1 MADQG
6 QHTPTSDYEEQTG
19 QEGYTDPDYGYGEL
33 PPEEGGSLLQSG
45 MVRFTLVVMVVVA
58 LLVVGVLAWLY
69 LYRQSRN
76 KPLEVEIYPNAQ
88 MITQETV
95 YEGLD
100 HRQFVTDAPFAD
112 VEAFYGAQEG
122 IICEPQ
128 YTMVQERDGTT
139 YREGHLSTT
148 CRIDRSGFGVSQYA
162 IITVQ
167 PILDDDG
174 NPTDQVM
181 IDITRHW
188 GE

>member
-1 MADQG
+1 MAEQEQFPQG
-6 QHTPTSDYEEQTG
+6 PHDARADRDPRPTPEHD
-19 QEGYTDPDYGYGEL
+19 EGDTL
-33 PPEEGGSLLQSG
+33 PPTGEGLLQSG
-45 MVRFTLVVMVVVA
+45 MVRFTLGAVA
-58 LLVVGVLAWLY
+58 LVALVVVGVLVWLY
-69 LYRQSRN
+69 LYRQSRD
-76 KPLEVEIYPNAQ
+76 KPLDIAVFPGAQ

-95 YEGLD
+95 YDGLD
-100 HRQFVTDAPFAD
+100 HRQYVTDAPFAE

-122 IICEPQ
+122 VMCEPQ
-128 YTMVQERDGTT
+128 YTMVQERDGTI

-162 IITVQ
+162 IITIQ

>member
-1 MADQG
+1 MADQE
-6 QHTPTSDYEEQTG
+6 QYAPEPDYEN
-19 QEGYTDPDYGYGEL
+19 YDEL
-33 PPEEGGSLLQSG
+33 PPEKGGGLLQSG
-45 MVRFTLVVMVVVA
+45 IVRLTLAVVVLGA
-58 LLVVGVLAWLY
+58 LVIVGTLAALY

-76 KPLEVEIYPNAQ
+76 KPLDVKIYPGAQ
-88 MITQETV
+88 MITEEVV
-95 YEGLD
+95 YDGLD
-100 HRQFVTDAPFAD
+100 HHQYVTDAPFAD
-112 VEAFYGAQEG
+112 VEAFYGAQKD
-122 IICEPQ
+122 IMCEPQ

-162 IITVQ
+162 IITIQ
-167 PILDDDG
+167 PILDDAG